1 MKNLSV
7 YENLKNTPKTE
18 FTTRIFTEIDYALQV
33 NKAHDSMFSDTIDKV
48 IAFLADAKHI
58 TKAEVT
64 HAEDMMSEI
73 GKLAKTQECLCI
85 AHAHIDVNWM
95 WGFDE
100 TVAITLSTFDTMLKL
115 LDEYPDFTFSQS
127 TGFVFKIVERYRPEM
142 LERIKKY
149 VKEGRFEITGA
160 TFVEADKNSPSASSL
175 LRHTEYTKK
184 YLSRTFDIP
193 EEEFVIDFEPD
204 TFGHTLY
211 EPEIL
216 ATNGI
221 KYLYHCRGNNLPP
234 IYRWFAPSGK
244 SILVYREPFWY
255 NGAVEYGDFEFVPDF
270 CTRYGVN
277 KTLRVY
283 GVGDHGGGITM
294 RDVERIREIAT
305 YPIMANIR
313 FGTYREFF
321 DHLATIPNIPEVRGE
336 QNDIFTGCY
345 SSISELKI
353 GNSEAEKALYEQ
365 ELFCAPD
372 TKRDYD
378 NSDAVERILV
388 NHFHDIITGSGIDAT
403 KAYALS
409 RLQEAKAELGAYKDE
424 ALRHLEKRL
433 NTLPLYKKLPDKRDE
448 ISLGAGVG
456 FGVKDVNFTN
466 YISYGKERA
475 YIVFNQLN
483 FKRDVTVALPL
494 WDYYGNIS
502 ALKAFDS
509 EGNPL
514 PFGIKSETPE
524 FYWYHNFH
532 EVKVALTLEAFEYR
546 AIVLREDVNYDIKE
560 IAYPPLFQRT
570 EVLYDDVTLENDLI
584 KAVFDRKT
592 FALKELTEK
601 ASGKNLIKKDSGFR
615 LLTEDITEQMTAW
628 YVGRIKDEV
637 DINVNPRFISS
648 SKSDV
653 AETLTYELKFRSSVM
668 TVTATVNKN
677 EKGVRLHGDVD
688 FREIGSPVD
697 GIPNLRFKLNVG
709 DFEKTVSDAD
719 PGLITRPARDK
730 DVSAFSFTEANG
742 VTLIAPGKHGFRG
755 NNGELGVCLLRASCD
770 PHPLPEYGKRS
781 FDLGVFV
788 SPEDELE
795 KLRLSSAFRYTP
807 AYIPL
812 SPHDGDTPVNGK
824 YISGI
829 PSDAVCLSV
838 RRNDVT
844 LFNPY
849 DREITVNVLGN
860 DQTIPPYS
868 VKKFTK

>member
-7 YENLKNTPKTE
+7 YEHLKQTSSNACAR
-18 FTTRIFTEIDYALQV
+18 RIFTEIDYALQV
-33 NKAHDSMFSDTIDKV
+33 NKANAFAFSDTLDEVITYLDKCPY
-48 IAFLADAKHI
+48 I
-58 TKAEVT
+58 TPAEVT
-64 HAEDMMSEI
+64 RAEEMMSEI
-73 GKLAKTQECLCI
+73 GKIAKKQECLCI

-142 LERIKKY
+142 LARIKKY

-193 EEEFVIDFEPD
+193 EEEFCIDFEPD

-216 ATNGI
+216 ASNGI
-221 KYLYHCRGNNLPP
+221 KYLYHCRGNNMPP

-244 SILVYREPFWY
+244 SVLVYREPFWY

-270 CTRYGVN
+270 CARYGVN

-321 DHLATIPNIPEVRGE
+321 DHLATIPSIPEVRGE

-353 GNSEAEKALYEQ
+353 GNAEAENALYEQ

-372 TKRDYD
+372 LKRDYD

-388 NHFHDIITGSGIDAT
+388 NHFHDIITGSGVDAT
-403 KAYALS
+403 KAYALT
-409 RLQEAKAELGAYKDE
+409 RIQEAKAELGAYKDE
-424 ALRHLEKRL
+424 ALRHFEKRL
-433 NTLPLYKKLPDKRDE
+433 NTLPLYKKLPDKQDE

-475 YIVFNQLN
+475 YAVFNQLN
-483 FKRDVTVALPL
+483 FKRDVIVTLPL
-494 WDYYGNIS
+494 WDYYGDVS
-502 ALKAFDS
+502 KLKAFD
-509 EGNPL
+509 EDGAPL
-514 PFGIKSETPE
+514 PFGIKSATPE

-532 EVKVALTLEAFEYR
+532 EVKVALSLEAFEYR
-546 AIVLREDVNYDIKE
+546 SIVLREDSVPAIKE
-560 IAYPPLFQRT
+560 IDYPPLFQRT
-570 EVLYDDVTLENDLI
+570 EVLYDDVTLENDLV

-592 FALKELTEK
+592 FALIALIEK
-601 ASGKNLIKKDSGFR
+601 ASGKNFIKNNSGFS
-615 LLTEDITEQMTAW
+615 LQTEDITEQMTAW
-628 YVGRIKDEV
+628 YVGRIKDEI
-637 DINVNPRFISS
+637 DLNVNPKFISS
-648 SKSDV
+648 AKSDV
-653 AETLTYELKFRSSVM
+653 AETLTYELKFRSSVL

-677 EKGVRLHGDVD
+677 EKGVHIHGDVD
-688 FREIGSPVD
+688 FRETGSPVD
-697 GIPNLRFKLNVG
+697 GIPDLRFKLNVG
-709 DFEKTVSDAD
+709 DFDKTISDAQ
-719 PGLITRPARDK
+719 PGLIERPARDK

-742 VTLIAPGKHGFRG
+742 ITLIAHGKHGFRG
-755 NNGELGVCLLRASCD
+755 NNGTLNVCLLRASCD
-770 PHPLPEYGKRS
+770 PHPLPEYGMRS
-781 FDLGVFV
+781 FDLGVFI
-788 SPEDELE
+788 SPDDELE
-795 KLRLSSAFRYTP
+795 KLRLSSAFRHSP
-807 AYIPL
+807 VYIPL
-812 SPHDGDTPVNGK
+812 SPHDGDTPASGK

-829 PSDAVCLSV
+829 PENVATLSI
-838 RRNDVT
+838 RRNDIT
-844 LFNPY
+844 MFNPY
-849 DREITVNVLGN
+849 DREITVNVFGSN
-860 DQTIPPYS
+860 QTIAPYS
-868 VKKFTK
+868 IKRFTK